1 MTPLVKNPMISH
13 GVVDILYGGKNR
25 NGSHISYEVMD
36 TKLKPSIPGVPIVG
50 EYFEEIEDF
59 GDHGGKIVID
69 SKGIHFI
76 QTTTPYGFVPPNSKL
91 EYIDKLDKDGVTRTY
106 LRAECYLW
114 TGQYPECQ
122 RVIESGNPQSM
133 ELERDTGSW
142 KRVEGQDCYDIE
154 DAIVSKLCIL
164 GSEVEPCFEGAA
176 FGKGEEEPNIAYSLD
191 KQEYEEFIKTFALQ
205 VKEALF
211 EEEREKIDNIKGGLT
226 PMSVNTNKPDSS
238 VNEPTLDFNNQ
249 NDSIVEP
256 VIDPNTEGEYEKKFN
271 DLTKDFDELSK
282 KFTKTSE
289 ELEQA
294 NAELQKMVE
303 YKNQVEGEK
312 KEQLFNKFKDKNVI
326 EEAELDTV
334 LGKMESLTYEELNST
349 LCQLYTYAKMALE
362 DEKNDPTPAPRVF
375 NLNINDNDMG
385 EMTWEQAV
393 KNKSVNK

>member
-25 NGSHISYEVMD
+25 NGSYISYEVMD
-36 TKLKPSIPGVPIVG
+36 TKLKPSIPGIPVVG

-76 QTTTPYGFVPPNSKL
+76 QTTVPYGFVPPNSKL
-91 EYIDKLDKDGVTRTY
+91 EYVDKLDKDGVTRTY

-142 KRVEGQDCYDIE
+142 KRVDGQDCYNIE

-176 FGKGEEEPNIAYSLD
+176 FGKGEDEPGIAYSLD
-191 KQEYEEFIKTFALQ
+191 KQKYEEFIKTFALQ
-205 VKEALF
+205 VKEALL
-211 EEEREKIDNIKGGLT
+211 EEEKDKIDNTKGGLT
-226 PMSVNTNKPDSS
+226 AMLDTNKPDSS

-249 NDSIVEP
+249 NEPNVEP
-256 VIDPNTEGEYEKKFN
+256 VTNQNTEGEYEKKFN
-271 DLTKDFDELSK
+271 DLTKDFDALSQ
-282 KFTKTSE
+282 KFTKVSE
-289 ELEQA
+289 ELE
-294 NAELQKMVE
+294 ETKSKLQKLVE
-303 YKNQVEGEK
+303 YKNQAEGEK

-362 DEKNDPTPAPRVF
+362 DEKDDPTPAPRVF
-375 NLNINDNDMG
+375 NLNTNDNDMG

-393 KNKSVNK
+393 KNKSANK